1 MSAPRTRAERIAP
14 LWLAVCLLATA
25 VASDTRATEPAPAR
39 DQARIEA
46 GAAQRLQGRAA
57 VNQAAGSGQ
66 MQANLATIAHASDGL
81 ALADAQLS
89 QHGVAGAAS
98 VRDAVAHI
106 AAGAFADAH
115 GLLSVNQS
123 AGAGNAQANLFAVS
137 RGGMV
142 SGLDDAVLA
151 DVAGAASAPA
161 DAAAASS
168 SPLRE
173 ASIAEGAF
181 HGGQGVLQ
189 LNQTAGADNASAN
202 AIVLRL
208 PGGLP

>member
-25 VASDTRATEPAPAR
+25 VATDTRATEPAATR

-46 GAAQRLQGRAA
+46 GAGQRLQGRAA

-66 MQANLATIAHASDGL
+66 MQANLATIAHAPNGL
-81 ALADAQLS
+81 ALADAQIS
-89 QHGVAGAAS
+89 QHGTAGAAPA
-98 VRDAVAHI
+98 RDALARI
-106 AAGAFADAH
+106 EAGAFADAR
-115 GLLSVNQS
+115 GLLSLNQS
-123 AGAGNAQANLFAVS
+123 AGAGNAQANLFVVSAGAV
-137 RGGMV
+137 V
-142 SGLDDAVLA
+142 SGLDDDVLA

-161 DAAAASS
+161 GPAAASAN
-168 SPLRE
+168 LRE

-181 HGGQGVLQ
+181 HGGHGVLQ
-189 LNQTAGADNASAN
+189 INQTAGADNASAN